1 MNSSSKALWLQ
12 ESKQSVIGKRE
23 VQATTKM
30 FARAGVGVALGT
42 LQVFQCL
49 SSPSIASS

>member
-23 VQATTKM
+23 VQAATKM
-30 FARAGVGVALGT
+30 FARAVT
-42 LQVFQCL
+42 EISRLQD
-49 SSPSIASS
+49 